1 MLFHRI
7 RLSMK
12 KCKIGFILRI
22 GLYRKIRKGSYNLI
36 EKLGFYRGDPKQ
48 KVISLKT
55 ERLGYWLNKGAYLN
69 AKVYRILRF
78 FVPQK
83 KIIYSKR
90 VIEIKE
96 REIKKEYK

>member
-1 MLFHRI
+1 
-7 RLSMK
+7 MK

-55 ERLGYWLNKGAYLN
+55 ERLGY
-69 AKVYRILRF
+69 
-78 FVPQK
+78 
-83 KIIYSKR
+83 
-90 VIEIKE
+90 
-96 REIKKEYK
+96 

>member
-1 MLFHRI
+1 MFHRV

-12 KCKIGFILRI
+12 KCKTGFILRI

-36 EKLGFYRGDPKQ
+36 EKLGFYKGDSKQ
-48 KVISLKT
+48 KVISLRT

-69 AKVYRILRF
+69 TNVYRLLRF

-83 KIIYSKR
+83 KA
-90 VIEIKE
+90 IERRSVKQINEE
-96 REIKKEYK
+96 RMKN